1 LRVSAQLHGKVRH
14 TITHVAQHHLPA
26 RLYQPFGRGG
36 TQTRRSAGNQKR
48 TILDLHGTLP
58 VNDIL

>member
-1 LRVSAQLHGKVRH
+1 
-14 TITHVAQHHLPA
+14 
-26 RLYQPFGRGG
+26 QPFGRGG